1 MLEVTSA
8 FNVTLHVPQLKSD
21 ETKRVLLQTES
32 FSPSEVTPAG
42 RRAMATHL
50 TRWSSP
56 PCCSH
61 HLHVYSCTICAQVDG
76 AVSMLEPD
84 MPIKRLLMLLE
95 MAQHS
100 GKSQDVLSSNG
111 RITLTR
117 WVECIQ
123 DLHG

>member
-1 MLEVTSA
+1 
-8 FNVTLHVPQLKSD
+8 
-21 ETKRVLLQTES
+21 
-32 FSPSEVTPAG
+32 
-42 RRAMATHL
+42 
-50 TRWSSP
+50 
-56 PCCSH
+56 
-61 HLHVYSCTICAQVDG
+61 VDG

-100 GKSQDVLSSNG
+100 GKAEGVQSNG
-111 RITLTR
+111 RIALTR

>member
-1 MLEVTSA
+1 VWPE
-8 FNVTLHVPQLKSD
+8 
-21 ETKRVLLQTES
+21 
-32 FSPSEVTPAG
+32 PAG
-42 RRAMATHL
+42 LR
-50 TRWSSP
+50 
-56 PCCSH
+56 
-61 HLHVYSCTICAQVDG
+61 CAQVDG

-100 GKSQDVLSSNG
+100 GKAEGVQSNG
-111 RITLTR
+111 RIALTR